1 MRKDTVRRFVLVVAF
16 AGFVAVSARAQPP
29 AATDAEVGERPFPAT
44 TAADAPREAGGAPAA
59 GTTSDF
65 QDLLE
70 TRVARLRDDAG
81 LTAVAVA
88 VAIDG
93 DLAAAAVSGERRRD
107 SGVPVTVG
115 DRWHVGSITKS
126 MTATLLAVLEED
138 GLLSADDAL
147 TALLPDVEMADG
159 RSACTPAHLMTH
171 TAGVAANFPAE
182 AQDVWPETAE
192 ELVAERRRFVADAL
206 AEEPASPCGER
217 FLYSNVG
224 YTVAGHIAETIGGEP
239 YETLLRSRVFAP
251 LALTSAGFG
260 APKGERPDQEPV
272 GHLVLPNGRRVP
284 VDPFVTRADNTP
296 LIAPA
301 GTVHMTIG
309 ELARYGAAHL
319 DGEYG
324 SDPVLLPRSSWQ
336 RLHAP
341 FLNAYARGWM
351 RYERD
356 WAGGPV
362 IWHNGSNTLWYAL
375 LMLLPARN
383 MTLAFVTNDGA
394 LEAADTAFWELARE
408 LAAWRDRLDPPN
420 RPPQAAGTLPAVR
433 LSGPGVTLE
442 VDVSAAFGDPD
453 GDPLTYTASSSAPRV
468 VTARV
473 AGARVTLTAVSAG
486 LSTVRVT
493 AADPGGQSAAQSFTA
508 SVPTTTG
515 TGRFTDDP
523 LRPGVTPVRAVHF
536 TELRERI
543 DALRE
548 AAGLGRFRW
557 TDPVLRAGVTPRGFV
572 HLVELRSALAAAY
585 GAAGRPVPRWTD
597 PSPVAR
603 TIPVRAVHVMELRAG
618 VVALE

>member
-1 MRKDTVRRFVLVVAF
+1 MNRDIVRRLVLAVAF
-16 AGFVAVSARAQPP
+16 GGFAAVSTTPAQP
-29 AATDAEVGERPFPAT
+29 TGDL
-44 TAADAPREAGGAPAA
+44 
-59 GTTSDF
+59 
-65 QDLLE
+65 QDLLD
-70 TRVARLRDDAG
+70 TRVAELRDDAG

-88 VAIDG
+88 VTVDG

-107 SGVPVTVG
+107 SGILVTVG

-138 GLLSADDAL
+138 RLLSADDPL
-147 TALLPDVEMADG
+147 TVLLPDIEMADG
-159 RSACTPAHLMTH
+159 RSACTPQHLMTH
-171 TAGVAANFPAE
+171 TAAVAANFPAE
-182 AQDVWPETAE
+182 SQDVWPETLE

-206 AEEPASPCGER
+206 AGEPGSPCGER

-224 YTVAGHIAETIGGEP
+224 YTIAGHIAETIAGEP
-239 YETLLRSRVFAP
+239 YETLIQDRMFAP

-272 GHLVLPNGRRVP
+272 GHLVLPNGRRIP

-309 ELARYGAAHL
+309 DLARYGAAHL

-324 SDPVLLPRSSWQ
+324 RDPVLLSRSSWE

-351 RYERD
+351 RDERD

-394 LEAADTAFWELARE
+394 IEAAHTAFDELARE

-420 RPPQAAGTLPAVR
+420 RPPEPAGTLPAVR
-433 LSGPGVTLE
+433 LSGPGATLE
-442 VDVSAAFGDPD
+442 VDVSGAFGDPD
-453 GDPLTYTASSSAPRV
+453 GDPLTYTASSSVPRV

-486 LSTVRVT
+486 WSTVRVT
-493 AADPGGQSAAQSFTA
+493 AADPGGLSAARSFAA

-515 TGRFTDDP
+515 AGRFTDDP

-543 DALRE
+543 DALGE

-557 TDPVLRAGVTPRGFV
+557 TDPVLRAGVTPIGFV
-572 HLVELRSALAAAY
+572 HLAELRSALAAAY

-597 PSPVAR
+597 PSPAAR
-603 TIPVRAVHVMELRAG
+603 ITPVRAAHVMELRAG